1 MILSFD
7 IESQNLSLQLGDEL
21 QIISFDLVIFCT
33 MQKEVLMDGVQIG
46 DATLA
51 LSSFVGS

>member
-7 IESQNLSLQLGDEL
+7 IEKQDLSLQLGDEL
-21 QIISFDLVIFCT
+21 QIISFELVKFGT
-33 MQKEVLMDGVQIG
+33 MQKEVLMDGIKIG

-51 LSSFVGS
+51 LRSFVGS